1 MDGLC
6 AYGLYV
12 ALKNHFTSDYDY
24 FKYDKK
30 IRSVEK
36 SFDKRKDRFV
46 FMRLGKAKGNY
57 LEEFLVAN
65 FVENGRVY
73 VSNLL
78 TEECESVYK
87 KWKQRQESMSYN
99 FNNEVSFLEDLD
111 SSEIN
116 NLFKTKRNE
125 HPEIIRMFLQKEISI
140 ETLIILN
147 DILTFMD
154 DYDNIL
160 SDPLYDEVSRL
171 CKKYRPFM
179 AFDIERYKSALRNMV
194 S

>member
-78 TEECESVYK
+78 TEESESVYK
-87 KWKQRQESMSYN
+87 KWKQRQESLSYN

-179 AFDIERYKSALRNMV
+179 TFDIGRYRSVLKNMV